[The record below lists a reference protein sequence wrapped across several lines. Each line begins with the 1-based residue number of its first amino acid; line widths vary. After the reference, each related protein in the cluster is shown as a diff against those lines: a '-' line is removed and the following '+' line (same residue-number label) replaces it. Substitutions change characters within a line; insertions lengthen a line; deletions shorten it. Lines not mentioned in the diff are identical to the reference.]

1 MWTERDRAYWDRLM
15 DWEQQLISYEG
26 NDIEYSTV
34 SMLDRLMRGIPEDV
48 RSRAF
53 AQVDHVLFSV
63 HSLLQG
69 SQLQTEAR
77 ERIVTS
83 ARIFRDDIETVQDM
97 RKLTIDQLHYISRQ
111 QMTRNRFYSA
121 VQGAVTGTGGALPMA
136 ADFLAM
142 ATVNLRAVQ
151 LTALSYGY
159 DVEYPFE
166 MTASL
171 NVFHA
176 SMLPDRLKADGWAQ
190 LITDVEDGKAP
201 FYFYEG
207 TEHMADESWLEE
219 PLRQSVKLAAVMAL
233 RNKKVSGIPLLSVAI
248 GAGVNYRLT
257 KKVTEFA
264 ESYYQYRYLNE
275 KKERTG
281 ER

>member
-15 DWEQQLISYEG
+15 DWEQQLASYEG
-26 NDIEYSTV
+26 NDVEYQAANA
-34 SMLDRLMRGIPEDV
+34 LERLMQEIPEEV
-48 RSRAF
+48 RDRSF
-53 AQVDHVLFSV
+53 ARIDQALFHV

-77 ERIVTS
+77 ERILTS
-83 ARIFRDDIETVQDM
+83 ARIFREDIEHVRDL
-97 RKLTIDQLHYISRQ
+97 RKLTIDQLCYISRQ
-111 QMTRNRFYSA
+111 QMTRTRFYSA
-121 VQGAVTGTGGALPMA
+121 VQGAVTGTGTALPVA

-142 ATVNLRAVQ
+142 AAVNLRAVQ

-159 DVEYPFE
+159 DVEIPFE

-176 SMLPDRLKADGWAQ
+176 AMLPDRLKADGWAQ
-190 LITDVEDGKAP
+190 LISDVEDGKAP

-207 TEHMADESWLEE
+207 TERMADESWLEE
-219 PLRQSVKLAAVMAL
+219 PIRQCVKIAAVMAL
-233 RNKKVSGIPLLSVAI
+233 RNKKISGIPLLSVAI
-248 GAGVNYRLT
+248 GAGANYRLT

-264 ESYYQYRYLNE
+264 ESYYQFRYLNE

-281 ER
+281 E

>member
-1 MWTERDRAYWDRLM
+1 MWTERDHACWDRLM
-15 DWEQQLISYEG
+15 DWEQQLVSYEG
-26 NDIEYSTV
+26 NDLEYQAANV
-34 SMLDRLMRGIPEDV
+34 LERLIQEIPEEV
-48 RSRAF
+48 RDRTF
-53 AQVDHVLFSV
+53 AWVDQTLFNV

-69 SQLQTEAR
+69 SQQKEAR
-77 ERIVTS
+77 ERILAS
-83 ARIFRDDIETVQDM
+83 ARIIREDIEHIQDL
-97 RKLTIDQLHYISRQ
+97 RKLTIDQLRYISRQ

-121 VQGAVTGTGGALPMA
+121 VQGAITGTGAALPVA
-136 ADFLAM
+136 ADFLGMTA
-142 ATVNLRAVQ
+142 VNLRAVQ

-159 DVEYPFE
+159 DVEIPFE

-176 SMLPDRLKADGWAQ
+176 AMLPDRLKAEGWAQ
-190 LITDVEDGKAP
+190 VISDIEDGKEP

-207 TEHMADESWLEE
+207 KERMANETWLEE
-219 PLRQSVKLAAVMAL
+219 QIRQSMKIAAVMAL
-233 RNKKVSGIPLLSVAI
+233 RNKKVFNISLLSVAI

-281 ER
+281 K

>member
-15 DWEQQLISYEG
+15 SWEQQLISYEG
-26 NDIEYSTV
+26 NDIEYSTASV
-34 SMLDRLMRGIPEDV
+34 IERLMQEIPENMRDRV
-48 RSRAF
+48 FS
-53 AQVDHVLFSV
+53 QIDNVLFNV

-77 ERIVTS
+77 ERILTS
-83 ARIFRDDIETVQDM
+83 ARIFRDDIETVLDL
-97 RKLTIDQLHYISRQ
+97 RKLTIDQLSYINRQ
-111 QMTRNRFYSA
+111 QMARNRFYSA
-121 VQGAVTGTGGALPMA
+121 VQGAVTGTGGVLPVA

-142 ATVNLRAVQ
+142 AAVNLRAVQ

-176 SMLPDRLKADGWAQ
+176 SMLPDRLKAEGWAQ
-190 LITDVEDGKAP
+190 LITDVEDGKEP

-207 TEHMADESWLEE
+207 TEHIADESWLEE
-219 PLRQSVKLAAVMAL
+219 PLRQSVKLAVVMAL

-281 ER
+281 R